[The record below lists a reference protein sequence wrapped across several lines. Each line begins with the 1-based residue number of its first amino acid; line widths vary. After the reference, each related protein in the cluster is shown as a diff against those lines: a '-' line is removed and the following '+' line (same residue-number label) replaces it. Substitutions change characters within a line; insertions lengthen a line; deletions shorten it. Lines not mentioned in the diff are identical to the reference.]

1 MEFVEDYLSDK
12 RRKEIEAMKIYNPLA
27 QVTYD
32 NINFA
37 VIKSIDE
44 KYILIPLLGYGNYFR
59 EFGVHE
65 VDKSIYR
72 RYALVYENKI
82 IYFHILNKNI
92 KSREEFIRGILYV
105 RKVYKIEAINDF
117 NTNEIEALC
126 KAVFFDE
133 RGFKCANGVD
143 KKVNIQYG
151 DKLIIKEFR
160 LWMNRFWMKKH

>member
-44 KYILIPLLGYGNYFR
+44 KYILKPLLGYGNYFR

-72 RYALVYENKI
+72 RYAFVYENKI

-92 KSREEFIRGILYV
+92 KSREEFIRRILYV
-105 RKVYKIEAINDF
+105 RKVYKIEVIEEF
-117 NTNEIEALC
+117 NEIEALC

-133 RGFKCANGVD
+133 RGFRCNNRVD

-151 DKLIIKEFR
+151 KKIIIKEF
-160 LWMNRFWMKKH
+160 

>member
-59 EFGVHE
+59 EFGIHE
-65 VDKSIYR
+65 VDAIIRRNYSKNFDLKSMILENGYDTVVIAYAQSMIGRHVDPSTSGYR
-72 RYALVYENKI
+72 M
-82 IYFHILNKNI
+82 
-92 KSREEFIRGILYV
+92 FI
-105 RKVYKIEAINDF
+105 
-117 NTNEIEALC
+117 
-126 KAVFFDE
+126 FD
-133 RGFKCANGVD
+133 
-143 KKVNIQYG
+143 
-151 DKLIIKEFR
+151 
-160 LWMNRFWMKKH
+160 

>member
-1 MEFVEDYLSDK
+1 
-12 RRKEIEAMKIYNPLA
+12 MKIYNPLA

-44 KYILIPLLGYGNYFR
+44 KYILKPLLGYGNYFR

-72 RYALVYENKI
+72 HYAFVYGEKN
-82 IYFHILNKNI
+82 IYFNILNKNVR
-92 KSREEFIRGILYV
+92 SYEEFIRSILYV
-105 RKVYKIEAINDF
+105 RTIYKIEAINDF

-126 KAVFFDE
+126 KAIFFNE

-143 KKVNIQYG
+143 RKVNIKYG
-151 DKLIIKEFR
+151 DKLIIKEF
-160 LWMNRFWMKKH
+160 